1 MKNEKY
7 SAQAL
12 ALAMVVLVVSS
23 ILAISIYSR
32 ISKDKTLSLDERN
45 SAESLEVSDLI
56 LNYLTSSPI
65 KEIVTEIEKDPTKD
79 LDSETGITLTE
90 NASNGEI
97 GTLLDTITGMT
108 NSLST
113 LSICPTTVA
122 DNTYVL
128 NIRKA
133 DLETFYEVRA
143 GQIMAL
149 PIKELSQGIQA
160 LDQSACET
168 TIRAAVRGDDGAGF
182 TITQIYGR
190 DYSNGTSAA
199 QYKPYEENDV
209 LNYCFATGGTCNSN
223 TLDNGQN
230 WIPYEDDGTGE
241 IDPIYLNAK
250 KTFGGVEYFLDEIK
264 ITAIGGTIGI
274 AYAIPSVCTSELNM
288 LNVQVGATCSGTYR
302 GKSILVPARQ
312 WEVPLFNYVIFN
324 GEGTL

>member
-7 SAQAL
+7 PAQAL

-65 KEIVTEIEKDPTKD
+65 KEIVTEIEKDATKD
-79 LDSETGITLTE
+79 LDADGGITLTQD
-90 NASNGEI
+90 ATKDEI
-97 GTLLDTITGMT
+97 GTLLDKITGMT
-108 NSLST
+108 NSLSS
-113 LSICPTTVA
+113 LSICPTSVA

-133 DLETFYEVRA
+133 DLETYYEVRA

-149 PIKELSQGIQA
+149 PIKELSQSLPTEPTTCQ
-160 LDQSACET
+160 T
-168 TIRAAVRGDDGAGF
+168 TIKAAVRGDDGAGF
-182 TITQIYGR
+182 SISQIYGR
-190 DYSNGTSAA
+190 DYSNGVSAA
-199 QYKPYEENDV
+199 QYKPYEENDI
-209 LNYCFATGGTCNSN
+209 LNYCFASGGSCNSD

-230 WIPYEDDGTGE
+230 WIPYEDDGTGTM
-241 IDPIYLNAK
+241 DPIYLNAK
-250 KTFGGVEYFLDEIK
+250 KTFDGLEYNLDEIK

-274 AYAIPSVCTSELNM
+274 AYAIPAPCTGELNM